1 MEEVKL
7 LDKYENAEKFGK
19 DKTSY
24 TFRIT
29 YCSPERILTND
40 EVNEIQE
47 KIRVKTE
54 TELHATLRVK

>member
-1 MEEVKL
+1 

-19 DKTSY
+19 DKVSY

-29 YCSPERILTND
+29 YCSPERTLIND

-47 KIRVKTE
+47 KIRAKTE
-54 TELHATLRVK
+54 TELKAVLRVK